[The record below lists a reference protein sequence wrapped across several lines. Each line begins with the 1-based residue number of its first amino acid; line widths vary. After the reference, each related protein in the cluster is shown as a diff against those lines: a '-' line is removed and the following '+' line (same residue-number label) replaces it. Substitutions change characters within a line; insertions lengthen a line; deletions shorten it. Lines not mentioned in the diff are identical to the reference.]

1 MVGFYMPKNC
11 FAISPMIKA
20 IIETPTQIPSISKN
34 LNHNVRPRAIH
45 RLNKNIIIIA
55 MVHDA
60 TNARDALSVIK
71 KGIIISALVP
81 RYATPVYM
89 PAIKACLNSVR
100 SRSAR

>member
-1 MVGFYMPKNC
+1 MPKNC
-11 FAISPMIKA
+11 FAISPIIKA
-20 IIETPTQIPSISKN
+20 IIETPTHMPNISKN
-34 LNHNVRPRAIH
+34 LCQKLRVCPRAIH

-60 TNARDALSVIK
+60 TNARDASSVIK

-89 PAIKACLNSVR
+89 PAIMACLNSVR